1 MADQFLHRDG
11 HLHCEDVPAGRLAD
25 ELGTPLYVYSRA
37 AILDRYRDFR
47 DAFAGLDPLI
57 AFAVKSNGNLG
68 VLRVLAGEGAGA
80 DIVSGGELHRARVA
94 GIPADRIV
102 FSGVGKSAAELRAA
116 LDAGIYGFNVESE
129 GELRALARAARE
141 AGGPAPFALRVNPD
155 VAADTP
161 HHYTRTGH
169 GASKFGVPIARAP
182 HLYRLAAEEPALEVK
197 GVSVHI
203 GSQITEPQPFVRAV
217 ERVLELVEAL
227 RDDGIELAYL
237 DAGGGFGVSYAD
249 ESSAA
254 PADFAA
260 ALRGPLEASGL
271 RTVLEPGRIIV
282 GPAGVLITR
291 VLYVKENGGRT
302 FVVTDAGMNDLL
314 RPSHYA
320 GYHRVEPVDP
330 GSAGPV
336 RRVDVVGPIC
346 ETGDFLALDRDLP
359 VPAEGDL
366 LAIRTAGAYGFAM
379 ASTYNSRPR
388 PAEAMVHGA
397 AVEVVRRRE
406 TWDDLIRHELPDPA
420 GTAST
425 GAPGRREA

>member
-1 MADQFLHRDG
+1 MADQFGHRDG

-25 ELGTPLYVYSRA
+25 DLGTPLYVYSRA
-37 AILDRYRDFR
+37 AILERYRDFR

-80 DIVSGGELHRARVA
+80 DIVSGGELHRARAA
-94 GIPADRIV
+94 GVPADRIV
-102 FSGVGKSAAELRAA
+102 FSGVGKTAAELDVA

-129 GELRALARAARE
+129 GELRALARAARR
-141 AGGPAPFALRVNPD
+141 AGHAAPFALRVNPD

-169 GASKFGVPIARAP
+169 GASKFGVPFARAS
-182 HLYRLAAEEPALEVK
+182 HLYRLAADEPALEVK

-203 GSQITEPQPFVRAV
+203 GSQITEPGPFVRAV
-217 ERVLELVEAL
+217 ERVLELVETL
-227 RDDGIELAYL
+227 RGDGIDLAYL
-237 DAGGGFGVSYAD
+237 DAGGGFGVAYAE

-260 ALRGPLEASGL
+260 ALRAPLEASGL

-282 GPAGVLITR
+282 GPAGLLLTR

-320 GYHRVEPVDP
+320 GYHRVEPVDL
-330 GSAGPV
+330 GSAAPV
-336 RRVDVVGPIC
+336 RQVDVVGPIC
-346 ETGDFLALDRDLP
+346 ETGDFLALDRELP

-366 LAIRTAGAYGFAM
+366 LAIRTVGAYGFAM

-388 PAEAMVHGA
+388 PAEVMVDGA

-406 TWDDLIRHELPDPA
+406 TWDDLIRHELPDLA
-420 GTAST
+420 ATAST
-425 GAPGRREA
+425 ATPGRREA